1 MRKDSLF
8 NRDMASQINELST
21 LYGVDKLRLE
31 RKRLRL
37 QVAVAVGGCVSLLV
51 LLALY
56 ISYSRRLRRKDEA
69 LYRSIRQEEQARH
82 EALEAVRQ
90 LPPERSPRSMQ
101 LFLRLEKLVRDEQL
115 YLRPEVN
122 REYLAD
128 RLATNPTYLAGPCGR
143 MRARASAN
151 TWPACAWNTPPACW
165 WTTPCCRWKPLPRRR
180 GSSRV
185 PRSSAPSATV
195 SACRPASTATPRC
208 GWAARQASRDFFL
221 LMRHRHFFRT
231 DAGKFPYLWNF
242 CRVGV

>member
-1 MRKDSLF
+1 MAARACAYMGSGRLDEARTALDLMQHYAEGPRDMLHLLVLREEARYAELCGDYAGALRLTTERLSLLEALGNRLNVVDAQETQARLLRRLGRADESAGLYADLLVRKDSLF

-101 LFLRLEKLVRDEQL
+101 LFLRLEKLE
-115 YLRPEVN
+115 
-122 REYLAD
+122 
-128 RLATNPTYLAGPCGR
+128 
-143 MRARASAN
+143 
-151 TWPACAWNTPPACW
+151 
-165 WTTPCCRWKPLPRRR
+165 
-180 GSSRV
+180 
-185 PRSSAPSATV
+185 
-195 SACRPASTATPRC
+195 
-208 GWAARQASRDFFL
+208 F
-221 LMRHRHFFRT
+221 
-231 DAGKFPYLWNF
+231 
-242 CRVGV
+242 